1 MANKHMKRGSTSL
14 IIKEMQIKTTRRHHL
29 ILIRMATIKK
39 KKQKMT
45 DVGKDMEILEPSCII
60 YGNDGTPAME
70 KSMAISQKF
79 RSKLQ
84 YDLAFPLL
92 CMYLK

>member
-1 MANKHMKRGSTSL
+1 
-14 IIKEMQIKTTRRHHL
+14 
-29 ILIRMATIKK
+29 
-39 KKQKMT
+39 MT
-45 DVGKDMEILEPSCII
+45 DVGKDMEILEPSCMI

-70 KSMAISQKF
+70 KSKAISQKF